1 MTPKSLTCQAVIE
14 LLLEYLDESLTP
26 EVLEAFERHLEG
38 CPACVAYLDTYKKT
52 RELTGEVSRVP
63 MPDEMKARLRAF
75 LLERLARGA

>member
-38 CPACVAYLDTYKKT
+38 CPACVAYLNTYEKT

>member
-14 LLLEYLDESLTP
+14 LLLEYLEESLTP
-26 EVLEAFERHLEG
+26 EALEAFERHLEG
-38 CPACVAYLDTYKKT
+38 CPACVAYLNTYKKT

-75 LLERLARGA
+75 LLERLARGV

>member
-14 LLLEYLDESLTP
+14 LLLEYLEESLTP
-26 EVLEAFERHLEG
+26 EALEAFERHLEG
-38 CPACVAYLDTYKKT
+38 CPACVAYLNTYKKT

>member
-14 LLLEYLDESLTP
+14 LLLEYLEESLTP

-38 CPACVAYLDTYKKT
+38 CPACVAYLNTYEKT

>member
-14 LLLEYLDESLTP
+14 LLLEYLEESLTP
-26 EVLEAFERHLEG
+26 EALEAFERHLEG
-38 CPACVAYLDTYKKT
+38 CPACVAYLNTYKKT

-63 MPDEMKARLRAF
+63 IPDEMKARLRVF